1 MRQPRYA
8 ERGEQDRMTKSKVCL
23 LLQAMLCVLLA
34 VLLAS
39 SAIGVYREGMAR
51 REKDPLESVYT
62 PKIVSEKLARALP
75 LFVFSLGLAAV
86 CLGLEFRDEWADR
99 PVRDPE
105 LVRDLAC
112 ARVERP
118 SDEMAGERDKQRRL
132 MWAGWGAFALCMV
145 PPAVYIA
152 DPGHFPERDLEG
164 MFYGLMSVLL
174 PFAALGLCALAAAY
188 ALRDRSMER
197 ETKAARSL
205 VQAEKTPRED
215 RRPELRRDCSAR
227 EDIAR
232 FVIIAA
238 AVVLIIV
245 GALNGSALDVL
256 YTAITICTECVGL
269 G

>member
-1 MRQPRYA
+1 
-8 ERGEQDRMTKSKVCL
+8 MTKSKVCL

-51 REKDPLESVYT
+51 RGKAPLESVYT

-86 CLGLEFRDEWADR
+86 CLGLGFRDEWADR

-118 SDEMAGERDKQRRL
+118 SDEMAGERKKQRRL

-145 PPAVYIA
+145 PPTMYVA

-197 ETKAARSL
+197 ETKAARE
-205 VQAEKTPRED
+205 QAQSERTEGSP
-215 RRPELRRDCSAR
+215 RPEGRRGSPVRSDILRLA
-227 EDIAR
+227 
-232 FVIIAA
+232 VIAA
-238 AVVLIIV
+238 AVLMIIA

-256 YTAITICTECVGL
+256 VKAITICTECVGL